1 MAPYIN
7 NHNLKNLHKSLKIRQ
22 FRLNI
27 ILSRKY
33 KSGCLKLFCFWLFQR
48 CSGYFWLF
56 QGFSYMFLVVSRV
69 FWLFLVISKFLLYV
83 SYMFK
88 GCSGC
93 FKVSPICSYMFF
105 LIKLFLV
112 VSGSLNCFWLFLYI
126 SYMFIF
132 EYSVFRHFWA
142 FLGGFMTS
150 MVFLYLSIY
159 LKGLK
164 GI

>member
-1 MAPYIN
+1 MS
-7 NHNLKNLHKSLKIRQ
+7 K
-22 FRLNI
+22 I
-27 ILSRKY
+27 IL
-33 KSGCLKLFCFWLFQR
+33 FP
-48 CSGYFWLF
+48 
-56 QGFSYMFLVVSRV
+56 VVSDCFKV
-69 FWLFLVISKFLLYV
+69 SPIC

-93 FKVSPICSYMFF
+93 SYMFQGFSYMFPVVSKLFQRYFKVSPICSYMFF

-132 EYSVFRHFWA
+132 VYSVFRHFWA